1 MQASLQPPFPSLTP
15 EASTITNCWRILTEM
30 GILYFMQENSGT
42 ENYTHKS
49 LLSSIFLL
57 LIFFFHFIFI
67 LEMFQCRYERFTS
80 SFSTAA
86 TKRMCHNGFTSF
98 LNKLSRVCLFLFFLP
113 AFYHEKENHLARPC
127 SGMNLYMCENICR

>member
-30 GILYFMQENSGT
+30 DILYFMQENSGT

-57 LIFFFHFIFI
+57 LIFFFTSYLFWRCFNVGTKDLPHP
-67 LEMFQCRYERFTS
+67 FQLLP
-80 SFSTAA
+80 
-86 TKRMCHNGFTSF
+86 
-98 LNKLSRVCLFLFFLP
+98 LNECVIMDLP
-113 AFYHEKENHLARPC
+113 V
-127 SGMNLYMCENICR
+127 S